1 MKAFNLN
8 LRLSR
13 ERDMKA
19 WSNRKGAL
27 NIGRL
32 LCDKIKLL
40 LPSFTYCLQQAAC
53 DKPCF
58 ALFLVTHA
66 LSLLYR
72 EHMNKQML
80 IKNALLITALL
91 LCYQTINK
99 KNLSPFFI
107 FSSSLCFIFISRDS
121 KTGFWTTMKAWKL

>member
-19 WSNRKGAL
+19 RSNRKGAL
-27 NIGRL
+27 KIGRL

-40 LPSFTYCLQQAAC
+40 LPSFTYCLQQAAY

-99 KNLSPFFI
+99 KIFHLSSFFPPL
-107 FSSSLCFIFISRDS
+107 FALFLSQG
-121 KTGFWTTMKAWKL
+121 TVKLVFELQ

>member
-19 WSNRKGAL
+19 RSNRKGAL

-99 KNLSPFFI
+99 KIFHLSSFFPRL
-107 FSSSLCFIFISRDS
+107 FALFLSQG
-121 KTGFWTTMKAWKL
+121 TVKLVFELQ

>member
-19 WSNRKGAL
+19 RSNRKGAL

-99 KNLSPFFI
+99 KIFHLSSFFPPL
-107 FSSSLCFIFISRDS
+107 FALFLSQG
-121 KTGFWTTMKAWKL
+121 TVKLVFELQ